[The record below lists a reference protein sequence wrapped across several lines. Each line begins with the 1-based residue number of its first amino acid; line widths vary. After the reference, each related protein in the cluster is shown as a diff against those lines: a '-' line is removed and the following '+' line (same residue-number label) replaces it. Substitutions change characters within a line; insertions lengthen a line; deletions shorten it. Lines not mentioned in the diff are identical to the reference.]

1 MLLELCRQLTKER
14 SILSSGG
21 GGHHLVF
28 HHLLSCQHGLQ
39 VSGDGSLQ
47 LRTSLVKCPQTSLKR
62 NICTF
67 VTCST

>member
-28 HHLLSCQHGLQ
+28 HHLLSCQHGFQ
-39 VSGDGSLQ
+39 VGGYGPLQ